1 LWQRHGVVLKLEK
14 KYWVKKGEGKRRRR
28 SKDMSS
34 FTTPLIV
41 TILPDGRRGKLF
53 HQFTYHIGTK
63 CSKDFITVP
72 VGFVTDFAS
81 SPFFVWSFIP
91 PWGRYSKAAVIH
103 DYIYQTKIRTRK
115 EADDIFLEAMLVLGV
130 PAWKAKL
137 MYWGVRTFGW
147 IPWLLKSKS

>member
-1 LWQRHGVVLKLEK
+1 
-14 KYWVKKGEGKRRRR
+14 
-28 SKDMSS
+28 MSS

-63 CSKDFITVP
+63 YSKDFITVP

-91 PWGRYSKAAVIH
+91 PWGRYGKASVLH
-103 DYIYQTKIRTRK
+103 DYCYSINLHNRK
-115 EADDIFLEAMLVLGV
+115 WADSVFREAMIVGGT
-130 PAWKAKL
+130 PIWKAKL